1 MIYILYIYIYYIYII
16 YIYTYTYIH
25 RSTYTD
31 TCLHDLMLGCDG
43 FEEWKESFLSQSPSL
58 GPLVKQRCLF
68 WLPQGLFHMDHSYTY
83 KYIYIYIWYIYIYI
97 YIIYI
102 HIIYICI
109 YVHILIHIIPYINTY
124 ILATPVRSS
133 LRSGSQYST
142 MTWIRGEET
151 SLYTGPVQLFPSLP
165 MVQWI
170 YLHKLI
176 DGWWFPQYQRWS
188 TLW

>member
-1 MIYILYIYIYYIYII
+1 MIWCLDAMDLKSGKRAFCPSRRVLGPLWSKGVCFDCLKVSFIWIIHIHTNIYIY
-16 YIYTYTYIH
+16 
-25 RSTYTD
+25 
-31 TCLHDLMLGCDG
+31 M
-43 FEEWKESFLSQSPSL
+43 
-58 GPLVKQRCLF
+58 
-68 WLPQGLFHMDHSYTY
+68 
-83 KYIYIYIWYIYIYI
+83 IYIYI
-97 YIIYI
+97 YIITYI
-102 HIIYICI
+102 YIIYICI

-133 LRSGSQYST
+133 LHSGSQYST

-170 YLHKLI
+170 YLHKLT